1 MNESI
6 GHKCQ
11 AVVANA
17 TALNSKFMISVKN
30 GVKLSDGTALTA
42 QDAVYWVAGSEA
54 GATYYQ
60 SLTYAQYPGAVSA
73 NPKLTDAQAEEAVTG
88 GQICFI
94 DSFGVTKV
102 CTDINS
108 KTTVTTDEGAE
119 FKKNRV
125 MRVLN
130 QFCNDVYEHFSN
142 YFIGKVD
149 NNDAGRNLLRGW
161 IIGYL
166 NEMQANN
173 GVQNFVAD
181 DVSVAAG
188 NSIDSVVIDVAIQP
202 VDAIEK
208 IYMTVTVS
216 ANTGE
221 A

>member
-1 MNESI
+1 MGGDSA
-6 GHKCQ
+6 
-11 AVVANA
+11 AVNNKNVIA
-17 TALNSKFMISVKN
+17 VKN
-30 GVKLSDGTALTA
+30 GVKLSDGTSLTA
-42 QDAVYWVAGSEA
+42 QQAVWWVAGSEA

-173 GVQNFVAD
+173 GVQNFD
-181 DVSVAAG
+181 SEDVEVLAG
-188 NSIDSVVIDVAIQP
+188 NDIDSVVINVGITP
-202 VDAIEK
+202 VDAVEK
-208 IYMTVTVS
+208 IYCTVTVS
-216 ANTGE
+216 ANTAE